1 MSLKSELCHLQVA
14 LHGETNKLYACE
26 IRRSDQFERRVGG
39 GYNEAEF
46 LEHPDR
52 YISNFSNKYAPYASV
67 IVNGNKDC
75 YPWSMKVLL
84 CRYLLVAADAAP
96 DHSARRQAS
105 DLPSQHALDPRH

>member
-1 MSLKSELCHLQVA
+1 MSFWSEAKDNSSISPPSLQVA

-46 LEHPDR
+46 LEHPER

-67 IVNGNKDC
+67 IVNGN
-75 YPWSMKVLL
+75 
-84 CRYLLVAADAAP
+84 
-96 DHSARRQAS
+96 
-105 DLPSQHALDPRH
+105 